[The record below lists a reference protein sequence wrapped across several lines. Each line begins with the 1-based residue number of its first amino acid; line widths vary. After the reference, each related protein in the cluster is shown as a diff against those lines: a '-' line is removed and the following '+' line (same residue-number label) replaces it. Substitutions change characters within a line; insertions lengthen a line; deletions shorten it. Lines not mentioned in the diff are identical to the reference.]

1 MILRAAALVLI
12 ALASSTGGALAH
24 EFWIDVQDYTIAPGE
39 DIVAD
44 LRVGQ
49 TYAGNSYSYRKDA
62 FTRFEI
68 ASGNGL
74 ARVESRL
81 GDRPALHQPA
91 PEGLAVV
98 IHVTTNT
105 ILTWEDFAVFQSFV
119 EHKAA
124 AGVLEAHAARG
135 LPETGFREV
144 YSRYAKALVAVGDG
158 AGSDREFGLATE
170 IVAEANP
177 YTDDLSA
184 GLPVQ
189 VLYNGAPKSGAQV
202 EIFDKAADGTVAVTT
217 VLADDQGRA
226 LVPVAPRASLHAGF
240 GRAAAAERDAGGA
253 GGCGVGKPLGQPH
266 LCGSRR
272 RLSAVNHA

>member
-1 MILRAAALVLI
+1 MFLRSAALALI
-12 ALASSTGGALAH
+12 ALASSAGGARAH
-24 EFWIDVQDYTIAPGE
+24 EFWIDVQDYTVAPGE

-49 TYAGNSYSYRKDA
+49 TYEGNSYSFRPGA
-62 FTRFEI
+62 FTRFEV
-68 ASGNGL
+68 ASGD
-74 ARVESRL
+74 AAAPVESRL

-105 ILTWEDFAVFQSFV
+105 ILTWEDFAIFQRFV

-124 AGVLEAHAARG
+124 AGILEAHAARG

-158 AGSDREFGLATE
+158 AGTDRAFGLATE
-170 IVAEANP
+170 IVAGANP
-177 YTDDLSA
+177 YTDDLAA

-189 VLYNGAPKSGAQV
+189 VLYDGAPRPGAQV
-202 EIFDKAADGTVAVTT
+202 EIFDKAADGTVAVST

-226 LVPVAPRASLHAGF
+226 LVPVTAGHRYMLDSVVLRQPTEAVAAQEDAVWESLWANLTF
-240 GRAAAAERDAGGA
+240 
-253 GGCGVGKPLGQPH
+253 
-266 LCGSRR
+266 
-272 RLSAVNHA
+272 AVPQAD